1 MTNATGIVDGHGHA
15 PCSTFNI
22 WDLTGTG
29 IVTKQLNNDTKDNW
43 TVAGGCGS
51 GVPIIAG
58 LIRPEEVELAA
69 SSAGDGKIHHALA
82 FSFDQN
88 RCGPPMYPFAYRND
102 GIYAVN
108 NHPAEGMLFQLD
120 PLATEADFNAW
131 GLNVYGKILA
141 RTLQT
146 YGAVLVD
153 NGENGMAFQIQRL
166 VPGDPLDC
174 ADTSSN
180 CYAWESRIPG
190 FIESIYNIPAV
201 KLRVV
206 DTAYLG
212 AALLSDNDAHQCSR

>member
-1 MTNATGIVDGHGHA
+1 
-15 PCSTFNI
+15 
-22 WDLTGTG
+22 
-29 IVTKQLNNDTKDNW
+29 
-43 TVAGGCGS
+43 
-51 GVPIIAG
+51 
-58 LIRPEEVELAA
+58 
-69 SSAGDGKIHHALA
+69 
-82 FSFDQN
+82 
-88 RCGPPMYPFAYRND
+88 MYPFAYRND
-102 GIYAVN
+102 GTNAGNRYPV
-108 NHPAEGMLFQLD
+108 EGMLFQLD

-180 CYAWESRIPG
+180 CYAWNSRIPG
-190 FIESIYNIPAV
+190 FIESIYNIYAY

-206 DTAYLG
+206 NTAYLD
-212 AALLSDNDAHQCSR
+212 ADYLWNNDEGCP